1 MWFIEYC
8 IESEKRKKKRLVYEY
23 GLLVSVLVV
32 YPHDS
37 VTTWELRLDAT
48 VYLLERVSYHI
59 SQAQEEIK
67 VQNLKCGS

>member
-8 IESEKRKKKRLVYEY
+8 TESEKKKDWLYEY
-23 GLLVSVLVV
+23 RLLVSMLVV
-32 YPHDS
+32 CPHDS
-37 VTTWELRLDAT
+37 VTNWELRLDAI

-59 SQAQEEIK
+59 SLPQEEIK

>member
-1 MWFIEYC
+1 MWFIEYYTGKVG
-8 IESEKRKKKRLVYEY
+8 EKKDWLYEY
-23 GLLVSVLVV
+23 RLLVSVLVI

-37 VTTWELRLDAT
+37 VTNLELRLDAI

-59 SQAQEEIK
+59 SLAQEEIK